1 MTYQASP
8 QHSSPDS
15 QTESLDQQ
23 LLETI
28 TVQDRQYQKYS
39 IDHRISFVPVDEEEA
54 ERLEIQ
60 HRVFQRVFDDRL
72 IFPPVSRPRRVL
84 DCGYGA
90 GSWAIEAAERYP
102 YCEVTGVDISPHMNP
117 DDMPDN
123 LWLQVDDLNRSF
135 TFDSNWFDLV
145 HSRLLATGLNRSRW
159 QSYFQ
164 DIKRVLKPG
173 GWVQVVEIYF
183 NVQSDNGS
191 ITEEHGLRQWSAR
204 FMRSLEDTKD
214 LRVGTRLKA
223 LMMGAGLVDI
233 DVRMIP
239 LPLSAWSGDP
249 RMREIGMVNR
259 ENVKRLFS
267 ALAHYPLTQ
276 SQRMPQEEFQT
287 LVTKAAHEADNPR
300 IKAYFPVYV
309 CIGRKP

>member
-1 MTYQASP
+1 MT
-8 QHSSPDS
+8 SPDS

-39 IDHRISFVPVDEEEA
+39 IDHRISFVPIDDEEE

-72 IFPPVSRPRRVL
+72 IFPPVPRPRRVL

-90 GSWAIEAAERYP
+90 GSWAIEAALRYP
-102 YCEVTGVDISPHMNP
+102 ECEVTGVDISSHMIP
-117 DDMPDN
+117 DDIPDN
-123 LWLQVDDLNRSF
+123 LWLQVDDLNRPF
-135 TFDSNWFDLV
+135 TFPSNWFDLV

-173 GWVQVVEIYF
+173 GWVQIVEIYF

-214 LRVGTRLKA
+214 LRVGTRLKM
-223 LMMGAGLVDI
+223 LMMGAGLVDV
-233 DVRMIP
+233 DTRMIP
-239 LPLSAWSGDP
+239 LPLSAWSADP
-249 RMREIGMVNR
+249 RMREIGMANR
-259 ENVKRLFS
+259 DNVQRLFS

-276 SQRMPQEEFQT
+276 RQHMPQEEFQA
-287 LVTKAAHEADNPR
+287 LVTKAAQEADNPR